1 MFTGSYPALITPF
14 KDGALDLNAL
24 KKLVE
29 WHIAEGS
36 HGLVPVGTT
45 GESPT
50 VSHEEHMTVVS
61 EVVKA
66 AAGRIKVIAGAGSN
80 STAEGVDLIKHAEA
94 TGADGAL
101 VVSPYFNNPTLRG
114 MVAHFAAMHDACAL
128 PIIIY
133 NIPGR
138 SVVDMMPDTM
148 AELAKLPRIV
158 GVKDATGDLARRSM
172 LSAAEG
178 ALSLGPPLAAVA
190 LALFPRALASGLA
203 VLLLAGLAGVTALV
217 LAYLTVY
224 GFSPWGLPAYTHAVG
239 GIFSP
244 AVGLIFALKT
254 GLFALAVAVV
264 PLAAAAR
271 PDAAGRFRRQSDM
284 ASFARLFSALLL
296 IEVGSLLGNYA

>member
-1 MFTGSYPALITPF
+1 MIRRMNLLASMHNTLLRWGRGVLSAWGAWWQVLFIGAEIVVLSLSPSSYDEPEERRAVMAHIYRASAPLLTWF
-14 KDGALDLNAL
+14 
-24 KKLVE
+24 LVL
-29 WHIAEGS
+29 S
-36 HGLVPVGTT
+36 
-45 GESPT
+45 
-50 VSHEEHMTVVS
+50 
-61 EVVKA
+61 
-66 AAGRIKVIAGAGSN
+66 
-80 STAEGVDLIKHAEA
+80 
-94 TGADGAL
+94 AL
-101 VVSPYFNNPTLRG
+101 VSLVLIRIVVATAASYGLSQYAIEVLVRTLVLELIPLYAALF
-114 MVAHFAAMHDACAL
+114 VALRHA
-128 PIIIY
+128 
-133 NIPGR
+133 
-138 SVVDMMPDTM
+138 MPD
-148 AELAKLPRIV
+148 AQQVRAL
-158 GVKDATGDLARRSM
+158 LARRRPV
-172 LSAAEG
+172 ATAPDAPD
-178 ALSLGPPLAAVA
+178 ALATVA

>member
-1 MFTGSYPALITPF
+1 MDRLPLPFDPQPAGRGLLRLAGGLLHLVRL
-14 KDGALDLNAL
+14 GALMAVLSLSVSSYRRHDTRQAVMHQ
-24 KKLVE
+24 LVRATLPLLS
-29 WHIAEGS
+29 WF
-36 HGLVPVGTT
+36 LVL
-45 GESPT
+45 S
-50 VSHEEHMTVVS
+50 
-61 EVVKA
+61 
-66 AAGRIKVIAGAGSN
+66 
-80 STAEGVDLIKHAEA
+80 
-94 TGADGAL
+94 AL
-101 VVSPYFNNPTLRG
+101 VSLVLIRIVVATAASYGLSQYAIEVLVRTLVLELIPLYAALF
-114 MVAHFAAMHDACAL
+114 VALRHA
-128 PIIIY
+128 
-133 NIPGR
+133 
-138 SVVDMMPDTM
+138 MPD
-148 AELAKLPRIV
+148 AQQVRAL
-158 GVKDATGDLARRSM
+158 LARRRQV
-172 LSAAEG
+172 AA
-178 ALSLGPPLAAVA
+178 APDALAAVA

-224 GFSPWGLPAYTHAVG
+224 GISPWGLPAYTHAVG

>member
-1 MFTGSYPALITPF
+1 MDRLPLPFDPQPAGRGLLRLAGGLLHLVRL
-14 KDGALDLNAL
+14 GALMAVLSLSVSSYRRQDTRQAVMHQ
-24 KKLVE
+24 LVRATLPLLS
-29 WHIAEGS
+29 WF
-36 HGLVPVGTT
+36 LVL
-45 GESPT
+45 S
-50 VSHEEHMTVVS
+50 
-61 EVVKA
+61 
-66 AAGRIKVIAGAGSN
+66 
-80 STAEGVDLIKHAEA
+80 
-94 TGADGAL
+94 AL
-101 VVSPYFNNPTLRG
+101 VSLVLIRIVVATAASYGLSQYAIEVLVRTLVLELIPLYAALF
-114 MVAHFAAMHDACAL
+114 VALRHA
-128 PIIIY
+128 
-133 NIPGR
+133 
-138 SVVDMMPDTM
+138 MPD
-148 AELAKLPRIV
+148 AQQVRAL
-158 GVKDATGDLARRSM
+158 LARRRPV
-172 LSAAEG
+172 ATAPD
-178 ALSLGPPLAAVA
+178 ALAAVA